1 MRLEKDTLLTL
12 LYIAGSIASIIGMCI
27 SLYVL
32 WREVGI
38 SRDVEQLKSEEES
51 WHNAKEKKQ

>member
-1 MRLEKDTLLTL
+1 MRLEKDALLTL
-12 LYIAGSIASIIGMCI
+12 LYITGSLASILGLCV

-38 SRDVEQLKSEEES
+38 SKDVEQLKSEEES